1 MPHSP
6 SENGR
11 GSSSR
16 AGEDEFVLY
25 LQGIPAHCRWQELKD
40 FIRQTAS
47 HVRQAVVYDDRHGC
61 STGLGQIIV
70 KNEDEAWRTY
80 RRLSATGWE
89 GQTLI
94 VTLAR
99 ASLPTKP
106 IAGPMRSQS
115 GIAQSS
121 YLPGYSSSP
130 GLALN
135 PSVPASPISS
145 EPVMSPM
152 YQTPEALPTMS
163 CRRVAINQYIP
174 VTFDPVLHQLPLSE
188 NAKQTVIASQ
198 PPAILSHAFESGAFE
213 FPPYQVPVTQPAYE
227 GQSHKEPAIYYP
239 HNDPCGYN
247 NTQDGTSYPDYS
259 LDQRVSRHLTIR
271 NINPSASYQ
280 KLKEHLRTMG
290 VLEQCEMPEN
300 YKFQRR
306 KGYSKIS
313 FRTEEDAKHAASLL
327 DDSVF
332 MGMKIQ
338 VAFEYDVEYDVDWH
352 QPNTTED
359 HPGRRSGDIG
369 NNVLATPLAS
379 KTQLSTRNA
388 TRRDFEDK
396 TALKKISTAQP
407 FVVNGSTGAT
417 KCTGVKLGQ
426 SSLERNP
433 GNAPIKT

>member
-1 MPHSP
+1 MPYSP

-106 IAGPMRSQS
+106 IAGPTRSRS

-130 GLALN
+130 VLALN

-163 CRRVAINQYIP
+163 CRRVQYIP

-247 NTQDGTSYPDYS
+247 NTQDGTSHPNYS

-313 FRTEEDAKHAASLL
+313 FRTEDDAKHAASLL

-332 MGMKIQ
+332 MGMKIR
-338 VAFEYDVEYDVDWH
+338 VAFEYDVDWY
-352 QPNTTED
+352 QPNTTEN

-369 NNVLATPLAS
+369 NNVLATPPAS
-379 KTQLSTRNA
+379 KTRLSTRNE
-388 TRRDFEDK
+388 TRRDFDK
-396 TALKKISTAQP
+396 TALKKISAAQP

-417 KCTGVKLGQ
+417 NCTGVKLGQ
-426 SSLERNP
+426 SSLE
-433 GNAPIKT
+433 